1 VLSTAGE
8 EIDKVLLLQ
17 MGVDDYVVTP
27 FGACELPARIRAVL
41 RRAPNENKKIVSF
54 SDTKVDIERRVVTRN
69 GKEVQFTPVEYNLIL
84 NSVWGSESYPN
95 TWTVDA
101 QCGSSATQAGSGP

>member
-1 VLSTAGE
+1 MLSTAGE

-17 MGVDDYVVTP
+17 MGADNYAVTP

-95 TWTVDA
+95 TRTVDA